1 MNSKE
6 NQKSIKKYLKGFFF
20 LFLGFAFSLLIL
32 SSSAISTKLYNSI
45 FYMVI
50 TGLFT
55 ILLSFI
61 LNQAKI
67 KEIIAEGVAS
77 VKEKEEIINKL
88 RIENDQLKEKINAL
102 KKNPEVY
109 EHTLDELQVCKA
121 KIESLELS
129 IQEKDGIIKNQNWR
143 VWFTPCCKAIA
154 DTVKENALKLGY
166 GNEVKI
172 KRIDFYHRVAAHHP
186 GSETFDSA
194 SKKAWDLLPDSVKIK

>member
-1 MNSKE
+1 MKSKE
-6 NQKSIKKYLKGFFF
+6 NQKSIRKYLNAFLF
-20 LFLGFAFSLLIL
+20 LFLGFAFILLVL
-32 SSSAISTKLYNSI
+32 SSSEIPENIYTSILY
-45 FYMVI
+45 MLV
-50 TGLFT
+50 TGSFT

-61 LNQAKI
+61 LNQYKI
-67 KEIIAEGVAS
+67 KEIVNEGVAS
-77 VKEKEEIINKL
+77 VKEKEIIISKL
-88 RIENDQLKEKINAL
+88 RIENTQLKKQINEL

-172 KRIDFYHRVAAHHP
+172 KKDAFYNRVAAHYP
-186 GSETFDSA
+186 GTETFPSA
-194 SKKAWDLLPDSVKIK
+194 AKEAWDQLPDIVKNK